1 MKVYGRAIV
10 SIISVNFYM
19 NCMIPESIG
28 TCGNLP
34 YFLSFGEK
42 NLPFFLTVVCP
53 AMDPFIHPRGVGPPC
68 GHALPV
74 WFAVLWL
81 MLICCERKVL
91 LAGANLM

>member
-10 SIISVNFYM
+10 SIMSVNFYM

-53 AMDPFIHPRGVGPPC
+53 AMDPFIHPRGWVP
-68 GHALPV
+68 HAAMPSR
-74 WFAVLWL
+74 FAVADAD
-81 MLICCERKVL
+81 L
-91 LAGANLM
+91 L